1 MDDTGTLEEAFERL
15 HRTGPEFDGWL
26 SNHGPMAVESM
37 VRRGQARV
45 VHRWLDA
52 YTARLEEAPAGSRA
66 IGDDWREALGDAR
79 RLGDWLRHF
88 ERETAERPWREVLGE
103 WWPRLLPGIA
113 AGATHGV
120 IRTGHAVHALL
131 ESVDGPRLAE
141 LGQALGYWAA
151 RWQPMAGAVRPSGT
165 AGPSGAL
172 AGVPRV
178 PDQSLGIN
186 HRLDQLAGTDGWE
199 SSVTALAPAATADE
213 ARDRL
218 AALADAATLRYL
230 THAHGSPVM
239 LIHAATAPTAV
250 LRTLPALP
258 SALWAPSLDAAW
270 AAAAAVTAAYG
281 PAGAADRRE
290 LPAAPEEAREVFE
303 RAVAHGDEHVIKLA
317 DTALDVYE
325 RTADPD
331 ALAAVVRAS
340 TSIEPLKV
348 KA

>member
-1 MDDTGTLEEAFERL
+1 MDDSGTLEEAFERL

-37 VRRGQARV
+37 VRRGHARE

-52 YTARLEEAPAGSRA
+52 YTARLEEAPGGTRA
-66 IGDDWREALGDAR
+66 IGDDWREALGDPR
-79 RLGDWLRHF
+79 RLGDWLRFF
-88 ERETAERPWREVLGE
+88 ERETKERPWRAVLEE

-131 ESVDGPRLAE
+131 ELEDDPRLAE

-151 RWQPMAGAVRPSGT
+151 RWQPVAGAAPPSGMET
-165 AGPSGAL
+165 PSGAL

-178 PDQSLGIN
+178 ADQSRDID
-186 HRLDQLAGTDGWE
+186 HRLRQLAGTGGWE
-199 SSVTALAPAATADE
+199 PSVAALAPASGAGE

-239 LIHAATAPTAV
+239 LIHSATAPTAV

-258 SALWAPSLDAAW
+258 ASLWVPSLDAAW

-281 PAGAADRRE
+281 PAGAVTGRE
-290 LPAAPEEAREVFE
+290 LPAAPGSAQEAFD

-340 TSIEPLKV
+340 RSIQPLK
-348 KA
+348 A